1 MPALVLE
8 QRLQDAPHPWILR
21 EEVLRAAF
29 LEVDHQK
36 AMARV
41 GAMYTTV
48 KRRKSMPEMR

>member
-1 MPALVLE
+1 MPALILD
-8 QRLQDAPHPWILR
+8 QRLQDAPHPWILQ
-21 EEVLRAAF
+21 EEVLRAVF
-29 LEVDHQK
+29 LKVDHQK